1 VPCIHTAG
9 SFFVCLSVVCPAGY
23 CQITCGR
30 CSCCPTL
37 LQAAE
42 SAGLTEF
49 AWAMNRSTSNVESLA
64 QPGLIATVMAPDD
77 NAMRTLFDKLGE
89 HFLVVPSVL
98 VAIGSFSILHV
109 SHVSPQR
116 VQHPCGWQLLAPSN
130 QVHHCVFSKVSIT
143 ALLDSRAG
151 HPGRQNIPSWP
162 GPLPSRQ
169 TERHWALLCRVTLE
183 PAFARS
189 A

>member
-1 VPCIHTAG
+1 MPCIHTAG
-9 SFFVCLSVVCPAGY
+9 PLFVCLSVVCPAGY

-98 VAIGSFSILHV
+98 VAIGSFSI

-116 VQHPCGWQLLAPSN
+116 VQHPCG
-130 QVHHCVFSKVSIT
+130 
-143 ALLDSRAG
+143 
-151 HPGRQNIPSWP
+151 
-162 GPLPSRQ
+162 
-169 TERHWALLCRVTLE
+169 
-183 PAFARS
+183 
-189 A
+189 